1 MRKHMLA
8 LAATA
13 AAVAL
18 PGYALA
24 QAGTVAGAA
33 AGAATGAVVG
43 GPVGAV
49 AGGIIGGTMGTVA
62 DPPPPEVRTYV
73 VHEDRPS
80 VTYEGDVVVGATL
93 PQTVE
98 VYPVPRYKQYDY
110 TVINNKRVI
119 VDPHTRKVI
128 EVVR

>member
-1 MRKHMLA
+1 MRRPMLA
-8 LAATA
+8 LAAATA
-13 AAVAL
+13 IVAL
-18 PGYALA
+18 PGMALA

-49 AGGIIGGTMGTVA
+49 AGGIIGGAAGTVA
-62 DPPPPEVRTYV
+62 NPPPPEVRTYV

-80 VTYEGDVVVGATL
+80 VAYEGDVVVGATL

-98 VYPVPRYKQYDY
+98 VYPVPNYKEYDY
-110 TVINNKRVI
+110 TVINHKRVI
-119 VDPHTRKVI
+119 VDPSTRKVV
-128 EVVR
+128 EVIH